1 KSTALRR
8 KGQATHNPTG
18 EGTMQTSQPDR
29 RISAFQAAKLLGV
42 SRKTLLTMPIVHL
55 EIKRRDRILRRY
67 LLSVVNEYVNQNSK
81 AEQT

>member
-1 KSTALRR
+1 
-8 KGQATHNPTG
+8 
-18 EGTMQTSQPDR
+18 MQTSQPDR